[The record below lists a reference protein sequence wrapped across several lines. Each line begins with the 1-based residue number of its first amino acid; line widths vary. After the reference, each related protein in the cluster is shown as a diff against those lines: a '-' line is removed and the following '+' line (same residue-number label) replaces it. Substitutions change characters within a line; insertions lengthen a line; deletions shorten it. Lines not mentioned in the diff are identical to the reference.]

1 MHAASSAGAVAV
13 VQRLIE
19 ARATVSGG
27 HGQLRQLTPLH
38 DAATLEVALQLMA
51 ARANPWAN
59 DPREPDP
66 AWYHEQRHRHDI
78 AHLIRQRRNE
88 MVNGGYGGYESAAMQ
103 LAQLPVLPLSSQE
116 LQSVKSSF
124 SAKGAAVLHLCEGD
138 PESAECSIC
147 MVEMLAE
154 DDILC
159 LPCGASPDR
168 KSSCRPHAFHL
179 KCLEKWLL
187 TKAGAC
193 PICRHSLR
201 GKRKTRSAPAR
212 HREILQPLA
221 LQPLAQPLQPQA
233 PRVSAERVA
242 VAKPRT
248 RSARHRSGLPLPEIE
263 TRALLR

>member
-1 MHAASSAGAVAV
+1 
-13 VQRLIE
+13 
-19 ARATVSGG
+19 
-27 HGQLRQLTPLH
+27 
-38 DAATLEVALQLMA
+38 MA
-51 ARANPWAN
+51 AHANPWAN

-66 AWYHEQRHRHDI
+66 AWYHEQRNRHAI
-78 AHLIRQRRNE
+78 AQFIRQRRSDAAVE
-88 MVNGGYGGYESAAMQ
+88 ESASSASQ
-103 LAQLPVLPLSSQE
+103 AALPVLPLSSQE
-116 LQSVKSSF
+116 LQSVRSSF
-124 SAKGAAVLHLCEGD
+124 LAKGSAVLELCELD

-147 MVEMLAE
+147 MVEMVAE
-154 DDILC
+154 DDVLC
-159 LPCGASPDR
+159 LPCGASPSSEL
-168 KSSCRPHAFHL
+168 KSGCRPHAFHL

-212 HREILQPLA
+212 TREIEIPSLQSVQLQP
-221 LQPLAQPLQPQA
+221 LQPLAQPLQPLQ
-233 PRVSAERVA
+233 PLSRVP